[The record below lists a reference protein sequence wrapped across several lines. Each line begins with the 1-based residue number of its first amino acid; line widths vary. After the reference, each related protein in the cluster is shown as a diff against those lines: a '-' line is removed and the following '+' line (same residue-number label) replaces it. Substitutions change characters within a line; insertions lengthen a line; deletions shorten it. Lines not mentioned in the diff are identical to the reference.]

1 MQELNLTPDQVVAD
15 STDGITIVNRHL
27 QFPKARLVQPN
38 ASGYLH
44 VAAEIDR
51 IWPFGLGPVSSRK
64 RDALART
71 LALAERLETLEPVL
85 RAPVFV
91 ARFSVPGLDK
101 RMASRPH
108 VHVARFDLVVLIETI
123 DPSEAAELQRHAF
136 YAELVSML
144 EANSDYVHV
153 VRARNTRKM
162 GEVDASRDG
171 VFLFNYFH
179 GDDPT
184 KLIPVWY
191 YSAGWFQ
198 TRTELHNSIL
208 LEPDEGQKSQYGIIN
223 HCRWDHWHDVLPD
236 LRFRPTFR
244 SYVLANFDANG
255 VVPMP
260 ILYRLASRS
269 HSVL

>member
-1 MQELNLTPDQVVAD
+1 MIVDRAPGPEVAAD
-15 STDGITIVNRHL
+15 STDGLTIVDRHL

-51 IWPFGLGPVSSRK
+51 IWPFGLGPVSSNK
-64 RDALART
+64 REAVTRARALS
-71 LALAERLETLEPVL
+71 ERLKNLPTVV
-85 RAPVFV
+85 RASVFV
-91 ARFSVPGLDK
+91 GRFIPPGQGAR
-101 RMASRPH
+101 MENRPH

-123 DPSEAAELQRHAF
+123 DPSEAAKLETHDL
-136 YAELVSML
+136 YKELVSML
-144 EANSDYVHV
+144 HANSHYVHV
-153 VRARNTRKM
+153 VRARNARKM
-162 GEVDASRDG
+162 GEVDASHDG

-179 GDDPT
+179 GDDPS

-198 TRTELHNSIL
+198 TKTGLDNSIL
-208 LEPDEGQKSQYGIIN
+208 LQPESGEPSQYGIIN

-236 LRFRPTFR
+236 LRFRPIFR

-255 VVPMP
+255 VVSMP
-260 ILYRLASRS
+260 ILYRLAR
-269 HSVL
+269 